1 MRRKEKKK
9 EKKNSP
15 WQTVAS
21 QKARVTQG
29 KGKSDDAYNNTMKT
43 HVNNNSKFNIN

>member
-1 MRRKEKKK
+1 MK
-9 EKKNSP
+9 KKNSP

-29 KGKSDDAYNNTMKT
+29 KGKSDDNNTMET
-43 HVNNNSKFNIN
+43 HVNNISKFNIN